1 MNRVEITVDGGYRPS
16 EVKVK
21 VGEPVKL
28 VFNRISDK
36 GCLDQL
42 NIPALN
48 VKQQDLPLNET
59 QEFDLDTSKAGEID
73 FVASHRRF
81 ERRGHAGLFGLRHSE
96 YVWSG
101 GNRASQFH
109 RFQRR
114 CL

>member
-28 VFNRISDK
+28 VFNRICDK

-48 VKQQDLPLNET
+48 FKQQDLPLNEP

-73 FVASHRRF
+73 FACGMNMFKGKVVI
-81 ERRGHAGLFGLRHSE
+81 E
-96 YVWSG
+96 
-101 GNRASQFH
+101 
-109 RFQRR
+109 
-114 CL
+114 

>member
-1 MNRVEITVDGGYRPS
+1 MNKVEITVDGGYKPS

-48 VKQQDLPLNET
+48 VKQQDLPLNEP
-59 QEFDLDTSKAGEID
+59 QEFELDTSKAGE
-73 FVASHRRF
+73 VAF
-81 ERRGHAGLFGLRHSE
+81 ACAMNMFKGKVVIE
-96 YVWSG
+96 
-101 GNRASQFH
+101 
-109 RFQRR
+109 
-114 CL
+114 

>member
-1 MNRVEITVDGGYRPS
+1 MNKVEITVDGGYRPS

-42 NIPALN
+42 NIPALK
-48 VKQQDLPLNET
+48 VKQLDLPINEP

-73 FVASHRRF
+73 VACGMTMF
-81 ERRGHAGLFGLRHSE
+81 KGKVVIE
-96 YVWSG
+96 
-101 GNRASQFH
+101 
-109 RFQRR
+109 
-114 CL
+114 

>member
-1 MNRVEITVDGGYRPS
+1 MNKVEITVDGGYKPS

-48 VKQQDLPLNET
+48 VKQQDLPLNEP
-59 QEFDLDTSKAGEID
+59 QEFELDTSKAGEVD
-73 FVASHRRF
+73 FACGMNAARTYLYNVYF
-81 ERRGHAGLFGLRHSE
+81 NNNCN
-96 YVWSG
+96 
-101 GNRASQFH
+101 GNFSKTIPS
-109 RFQRR
+109 
-114 CL
+114 